1 MYTWKILRMISLLI
15 GIGTII
21 AVFIYGYFYMSD
33 GVVDNE
39 DVKFLIPAMILAAIS
54 MFSLSID
61 MSTDGGKN
69 TSKKAIMAGISFAM
83 FMLIWRVL
91 ASIL

>member
-1 MYTWKILRMISLLI
+1 MSTWKLFRIVSLFI

-21 AVFIYGYFYMSD
+21 AVFIYGYLYMSN
-33 GVVDNE
+33 GVVDKADRN
-39 DVKFLIPAMILAAIS
+39 FLIPAIILGAIS
-54 MFSLSID
+54 MFGISID

-83 FMLIWRVL
+83 FMLVWRVI
-91 ASIL
+91 ASIF